1 MKRKMLLC
9 FVLTL
14 FIGYVQ
20 ATKVSPVRFDVSI
33 ARGSSQEF
41 KLNLMGSKGDY
52 NQNILIYPSD
62 LFMNRTGALSFDTIP
77 NKKNSCIEWVKMES
91 NKISLLEDQSKELK
105 FKISIPFNATPG
117 EYYAVIMVEPE
128 KFSNLKGK
136 QEPIMLQMKSR
147 VAVVVVLDV
156 PGRTYIK
163 KGEVTEVKILD
174 TDSLV
179 GVSATF
185 KNNGDIHLDVLGEAV
200 IRSTD
205 GRTNYG
211 KFALKAL
218 SSAKDAAF
226 IFPEAIRDFEGALKR
241 QLPAG
246 DYLVEVSFN
255 YGYEFKKAHL
265 TQKFSIKRTIP
276 VKEEKAEFLRVNN
289 QDLKLIIPAGGRRT
303 QVLSLTNIDYRP
315 LKVNIESDNWIKVTP
330 DSLILK
336 TGEVRNI
343 MLTMSVAE
351 YDNSQKKE
359 SVILFKTD
367 RGLSS
372 KTQVLVSALK
382 EKLISTEVK
391 NNQKK
396 P

>member
-1 MKRKMLLC
+1 
-9 FVLTL
+9 
-14 FIGYVQ
+14 
-20 ATKVSPVRFDVSI
+20 
-33 ARGSSQEF
+33 
-41 KLNLMGSKGDY
+41 
-52 NQNILIYPSD
+52 
-62 LFMNRTGALSFDTIP
+62 
-77 NKKNSCIEWVKMES
+77 
-91 NKISLLEDQSKELK
+91 
-105 FKISIPFNATPG
+105 
-117 EYYAVIMVEPE
+117 
-128 KFSNLKGK
+128 
-136 QEPIMLQMKSR
+136 
-147 VAVVVVLDV
+147 V